1 LAVAQTQPA
10 PAMPKSTTPAATS
23 AAMTM
28 TDGLRASKLIG
39 ANIKNNEGDTIGEVD
54 DLILSSSDKTLQAI
68 LSVGGFL
75 GIGERHVAV
84 PYKSLKV
91 TRAHDDDVIVYHTT
105 KAELEGM
112 PKFSY
117 DDSEKM
123 TQSIRASKLIGMDIK
138 NGTDEEIGEVKDLI
152 VSAMGATP
160 HVIIDVE
167 DYLDSGDKL
176 VSIPYSSLEMSGTE
190 DKEIVYT
197 TTKDELMAMPAFTYK
212 P

>member
-1 LAVAQTQPA
+1 
-10 PAMPKSTTPAATS
+10 M
-23 AAMTM
+23 
-28 TDGLRASKLIG
+28 
-39 ANIKNNEGDTIGEVD
+39 
-54 DLILSSSDKTLQAI
+54 LQAVR
-68 LSVGGFL
+68 SVGGFL

-84 PYKSLKV
+84 PFSDLKV
-91 TRAHDDDVIVYHTT
+91 TSVNNDNEIFYQAT